1 MINISSLPELSKE
14 AIEEFT
20 TIYKKRYE
28 IALSFEEAKKR
39 AQQLMALFMILFQPV
54 R

>member
-1 MINISSLPELSKE
+1 MRNIYSLPELNKE
-14 AIEEFT
+14 AIDEFIA
-20 TIYKKRYE
+20 IYKKRYE

-39 AQQLMALFMILFQPV
+39 AQQIMTMFIILFQPI